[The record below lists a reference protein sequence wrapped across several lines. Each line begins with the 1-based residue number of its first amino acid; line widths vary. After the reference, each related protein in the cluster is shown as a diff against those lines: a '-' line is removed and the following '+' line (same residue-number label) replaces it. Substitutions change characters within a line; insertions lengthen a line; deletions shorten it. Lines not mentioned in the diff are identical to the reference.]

1 MSQTILFVC
10 ATGIATS
17 TAVTEKVMEYCKEH
31 GLNVNYSQTNVA
43 SLPGNTDGVALV
55 VSTTK
60 VPYELDVPVVNGL
73 PIITG
78 IGEEKVLAQ
87 IVSILKKQLII
98 INFNPLHQALTRGA
112 LSPEKEVYY
121 ERYRAYP
128 L

>member
-60 VPYELDVPVVNGL
+60 VPYELADYYRYWRRES
-73 PIITG
+73 TG
-78 IGEEKVLAQ
+78 A
-87 IVSILKKQLII
+87 
-98 INFNPLHQALTRGA
+98 NCFDP
-112 LSPEKEVYY
+112 
-121 ERYRAYP
+121 
-128 L
+128 